1 MGEKKIGISMW
12 KPSIRSGVVSGLVL
26 RRDFFLGF
34 STGISVSSK
43 MNHTYLWIFGWV
55 YYQVGLF
62 RVSS

>member
-12 KPSIRSGVVSGLVL
+12 KLSICSGVGVAA
-26 RRDFFLGF
+26 RFFLGF

-43 MNHTYLWIFGWV
+43 MNHTYLWISGRI
-55 YYQVGLF
+55 YYQIGLF